1 MISPK
6 TILIIRWARLGD
18 VILTEPAVRLCR
30 QLFPT
35 AQMSYLTGHRCAP
48 VLGMMPAVDEI
59 IALDRVALRDGN
71 KLSSIR
77 KIFHFAQEMRRRRF
91 DLVIDLIGF
100 RESELLT
107 FWTDA
112 RWRIGLKRFRKPY
125 WHFCFNLPPVPE
137 DKSLLVAEMFRQVV
151 HSLASESSP
160 PPDRAAPFPAVGA
173 PDDRAS
179 TLDETIIPRL
189 QLTPDA
195 ESSARTFWMSHRLD
209 ELDVVLGFQM
219 SASGETRTW
228 PTDRFIEL
236 AGRIAT
242 HTRERGRRVGFV
254 NFAAASEAALCEEVT
269 RAMQA
274 GGTTAVAAIGPH
286 NRSDAIPQLAGLMK
300 RCTTVVSNDTGPM
313 HLSAAV
319 GTPTLGLFS
328 IGVTEHYRP
337 LGAHCSFLKK
347 NPLSLLTVEEV
358 LREVIRMM
366 ERGLRA

>member
-1 MISPK
+1 M
-6 TILIIRWARLGD
+6 
-18 VILTEPAVRLCR
+18 RLCR

-35 AQMSYLTGHRCAP
+35 AHISYLTGHRCAP
-48 VLGMMPAVDEI
+48 VLGMMPALDEI

-77 KIFHFAQEMRRRRF
+77 KILHFAQEMRRRRF

-112 RWRIGLKRFRKPY
+112 RWRIGLKRYRKPY
-125 WHFCFNLPPVPE
+125 WDFCFNLPPVSE
-137 DKSLLVAEMFRQVV
+137 DKSLLVAEMFRKVV
-151 HSLASESSP
+151 HTLASEGSP
-160 PPDRAAPFPAVGA
+160 PSDRAAPSPPVGP
-173 PDDRAS
+173 PDERAS
-179 TLDETIIPRL
+179 TVDETIIPRL

-209 ELDVVLGFQM
+209 ERDIVFGFQM

-236 AGRIAT
+236 VSRLAT
-242 HTRERGRRVGFV
+242 HARERGHRVGFV
-254 NFAAASEAALCEEVT
+254 NFAAPGEAALCEQVT
-269 RAMQA
+269 RAMQE
-274 GGTTAVAAIGPH
+274 GGNAAVAAIGSP

-300 RCTTVVSNDTGPM
+300 CCTAVVSNDTGPM

-358 LREVIRMM
+358 LQEMIRMM
-366 ERGLRA
+366 EERLRA